1 MRKSLKS
8 KNKSS
13 TQAKAD
19 KSQEPRILDEN
30 NTFTENQTTTES
42 NTNSFSKQPHKQV
55 KKQTQKEVQ
64 CSNASPITKSQPTMD
79 IKTETTIDMKH
90 AINSVEDL
98 ERRLAESRRFADET
112 EEKLRR
118 LVVRNMK
125 VVGMD

>member
-13 TQAKAD
+13 THAKTD
-19 KSQEPRILDEN
+19 TSQEPRIMDEN
-30 NTFTENQTTTES
+30 NAFAENQTTNEIV
-42 NTNSFSKQPHKQV
+42 TNSLSKQPHKQV
-55 KKQTQKEVQ
+55 KKQTQKEVR
-64 CSNASPITKSQPTMD
+64 CSNTSPITESQPTMD
-79 IKTETTIDMKH
+79 MNTETTIDMKH

-98 ERRLAESRRFADET
+98 ERRLAESRRFADEM

-118 LVVRNMK
+118 LVVRNRK

>member
-1 MRKSLKS
+1 M
-8 KNKSS
+8 
-13 TQAKAD
+13 D
-19 KSQEPRILDEN
+19 KN

-42 NTNSFSKQPHKQV
+42 NANSLSKQPHNQV

-79 IKTETTIDMKH
+79 INTETTIDMKH

-98 ERRLAESRRFADET
+98 ERRLSESRRFADEM

-118 LVVRNMK
+118 LVVRNRK

>member
-13 TQAKAD
+13 THAKTD
-19 KSQEPRILDEN
+19 KSQEPRIMDEN
-30 NTFTENQTTTES
+30 NTFAENQTTNEIV
-42 NTNSFSKQPHKQV
+42 TNSLSKQPHKQV

-64 CSNASPITKSQPTMD
+64 CSNTSPITMSQPTMEVN
-79 IKTETTIDMKH
+79 TETTIDMKH

-98 ERRLAESRRFADET
+98 ERRLAESRRFADEM

-118 LVVRNMK
+118 LVVRNRK